1 MGLIDYITA
10 MIILWLRGDDMS
22 LFTCSRHVQPIEP
35 KIMVG
40 HKSQLAMVALDCV
53 PTRLVACYFTTLFI
67 YLQTCCCIIII
78 IIITIIIAYVGMPF

>member
-1 MGLIDYITA
+1 MAG
-10 MIILWLRGDDMS
+10 GDDMS

-78 IIITIIIAYVGMPF
+78 ITIIIAYVGMPF